1 MVSIPRSGSSRSI
14 DMNPEGR
21 KISPE
26 PYTKHPLRDRWT
38 LWYLQYERKK
48 AWEDMQNK
56 VYSFGTVED
65 FWCLY
70 DHIKNASDLS
80 DLNDYSVFKEHIRPM
95 WEDPANKRG
104 GRWVL
109 TSKYLRNDLD
119 NLWMN
124 TLMYVIG
131 GTSKYAS
138 HINGAVVN
146 VRSHGDKIA
155 IWTDDCQ
162 EYSVLNGIGLEL
174 KNYLRTNV
182 RLTYEVHSQK
192 GALPMLQL

>member
-1 MVSIPRSGSSRSI
+1 MISIPVIVITAPQTRVTLCPIRTYISLLQRSDSSHSI

-26 PYTKHPLRDRWT
+26 PYTKHPLQDRWT

-70 DHIKNASDLS
+70 DHIKNASDLN

-95 WEDPANKRG
+95 WEDPANRRG
-104 GRWVL
+104 GRWIL
-109 TSKYLRNDLD
+109 TSKYLRSDLD

-124 TLMYVIG
+124 TV
-131 GTSKYAS
+131 SCS
-138 HINGAVVN
+138 HLFENILVTKL
-146 VRSHGDKIA
+146 HFH
-155 IWTDDCQ
+155 C
-162 EYSVLNGIGLEL
+162 YS
-174 KNYLRTNV
+174 
-182 RLTYEVHSQK
+182 
-192 GALPMLQL
+192 